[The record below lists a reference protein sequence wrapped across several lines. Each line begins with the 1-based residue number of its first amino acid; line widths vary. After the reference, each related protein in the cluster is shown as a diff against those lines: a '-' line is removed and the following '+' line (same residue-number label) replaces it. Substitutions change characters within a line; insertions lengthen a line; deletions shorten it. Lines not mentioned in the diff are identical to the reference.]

1 MSSRASDTWRKAVV
15 RERPAGTDVEVT
27 PLIRVEETAV
37 EGNGRPLVQFVLGR
51 SAEVDRA
58 VDAAGA
64 RRLEQLRP

>member
-1 MSSRASDTWRKAVV
+1 M
-15 RERPAGTDVEVT
+15 T